1 MELLELK
8 KELAAGKVR
17 GFYVFYGEEYY
28 VLSEYI
34 QRVVRASGKK
44 LCPIDNIGAVSRHL
58 NNKNI
63 FNQGYVYL
71 CSEDKSLLTQE
82 SLWATLRQNKGEHII
97 IVKYESLDKRNKF
110 YKENS
115 TCCVEFEKIG
125 SVFMKKQAM
134 AEFGLN
140 EQNADRLVNR
150 CNENYGL
157 MVLHGKKVSML
168 SAVLNVGADRAFELC
183 VKDDLIPITFTNLG
197 IDFVDAVM
205 YKDYKKVFFYKQI
218 LQDSEDSVLQILSLL
233 YTSIR
238 NVFLVQSY
246 KRNEDAV
253 EKTGLSGG
261 LVQACRDKCGIYSLE
276 TLKDGLGLLRDTEM
290 GLKNG
295 TLTEDNALDDFL
307 VNFLLIEA

>member
-1 MELLELK
+1 MELHELK

-34 QRVVRASGKK
+34 QRVVRASGKR
-44 LCPIDNIGAVSRHL
+44 LCSIDNVGAISRNL

-71 CSEDKSLLTQE
+71 CSEDKSFLTQE
-82 SLWATLRQNKGEHII
+82 SLWATLRQNKGEHVII
-97 IVKYESLDKRNKF
+97 AKYESLDKRSKF

-115 TCCVEFEKIG
+115 GCCVEFEKIG
-125 SVFMKKQAM
+125 SGFMMKQAM
-134 AEFGLN
+134 SEFGLN

-157 MVLHGKKVSML
+157 MVLHGKKISML

-197 IDFVDAVM
+197 LDFVDAVM
-205 YKDYKKVFFYKQI
+205 YKDYKRAFFVKQI
-218 LQDSEDSVLQILSLL
+218 LQENEDSVLQILSLL

-253 EKTGLSGG
+253 AKTGLSGG
-261 LVQACRDKCGIYSLE
+261 LVQACREKCGIYSLE